1 MKNSLYIGK
10 IAGINIFLHWTFPI
24 IILWIIFSNLR
35 RGLNA
40 EQVTW
45 SVVFILILAI
55 DAYFQIQT
63 IKTLVNNGFQVL
75 DTNVALE

>member
-1 MKNSLYIGK
+1 
-10 IAGINIFLHWTFPI
+10 LHWTFPI
-24 IILWIIFSNLR
+24 IFWIIFSNLR

-45 SVVFILILAI
+45 SVVFILVLAI
-55 DAYFQIQT
+55 DAYFPIQT